1 MTVAIPPAVLEPT
14 RVTLCHRHI
23 LDEIDATAWDRLV
36 ASILKDEQDRGM
48 TLPLAERILDQTLAF
63 LALQAAGLERGVSY
77 SPSPLVDIGWHKL
90 ITYTVVYQAVCDMLG
105 GFIHH
110 NPFDVPGVD
119 YSAKR
124 RGGIARTVAGLRA
137 LGLMV
142 DEPLW
147 VVLADCGGPN
157 GCEGGETRCD

>member
-1 MTVAIPPAVLEPT
+1 MTVAFSPAVLEPT
-14 RVTLCHRHI
+14 RVTLSNRHL
-23 LDEIDATAWDRLV
+23 LDEVDPWAWDRLV
-36 ASILKDEQDRGM
+36 ASIVKDEQDRGM
-48 TLPLAERILDQTLAF
+48 TLSLAERIMDQTLAF
-63 LALQAAGLERGVSY
+63 LVLQAKGLSQGVSY
-77 SPSPLVDIGWHKL
+77 SPSPLVDIGWHKI
-90 ITYTVVYQAVCDMLG
+90 ITYTVVYKALCDKLG

-119 YSAKR
+119 YSARR
-124 RGGIARTVAGLRA
+124 RGGIARTVVGLRA
-137 LGLMV
+137 LDLTV